1 MNQKSI
7 QMHDK
12 HSFHLY
18 MLAAVTVK
26 LYMIQETD
34 FHIKGR
40 EPMNIDFTQQEQL
53 GIKRL
58 WGQKKRMI
66 SNVNYDSRRVQKDA
80 AFVCISGE
88 KHDGHSFLEDAI
100 RNGAAVLAGENAS
113 MLEKASRKY
122 SDRTFVL
129 VKDAR
134 NFLAQLSILFYKRA
148 HEKLMTIGVTGT
160 NGKTT
165 VTAYVKSLMSLLGT
179 PTGSIGTTGILSSTE
194 KINLKKSTPTTP
206 ESSDLHYIFDQLHE
220 RGDKAAVMEVS
231 SVATEQKRVEGID
244 FDIAIH
250 TNLSPEH
257 LEFHKTFENYK
268 QAKLKLFK
276 QAKKAVVNIDD
287 DGMAKDILEINSEDV
302 LTYSLDKRS
311 DADVKASNLRTIGH
325 ETFFELNVQGDSYIG
340 RAPVIGDYNVANILA
355 AICTALHS
363 GYSIHQILLALTSV
377 EGPEGRFELLTDY
390 GNRKI
395 MLDYA
400 HTPAALDNLLR
411 EVKKLEYNR
420 LIILI
425 TGIGTRDKSKMPL
438 MAETVEGRADQIV
451 VSVDHPDFHDPDDI
465 ISNVL
470 AGFTNPSADNIYTER
485 TRAEGVLS
493 ALALS
498 DENDLVL
505 LTSGCVNGA
514 QIVEGKEVP
523 HSDKDLIK
531 RYFNDDSV
539 DYNYDYVQA

>member
-1 MNQKSI
+1 
-7 QMHDK
+7 
-12 HSFHLY
+12 
-18 MLAAVTVK
+18 
-26 LYMIQETD
+26 
-34 FHIKGR
+34 
-40 EPMNIDFTQQEQL
+40 MNIDFTQQEQL

-58 WGQKKRMI
+58 WGKKNREI
-66 SNVNYDSRRVQKDA
+66 SSVNYDSRRVQKDA

-88 KHDGHSFLEDAI
+88 NHDGHSFLEDAI

-113 MLEKASRKY
+113 MLEKASKKHA
-122 SDRTFVL
+122 DRTFVL
-129 VKDAR
+129 VNDAR
-134 NFLAQLSILFYKRA
+134 AFLAQLSIVFYKKA
-148 HEKLMTIGVTGT
+148 HEKLITIGVTGT

-165 VTAYVKSLMSLLGT
+165 VTAYVKSLMTLLGT
-179 PTGSIGTTGILSSTE
+179 PTGSIGTTGIISSRG

-206 ESSDLHYIFDQLHE
+206 ESSDLHYIFEQFHA
-220 RGDKAAVMEVS
+220 RGDKAAAMEVS

-257 LEFHKTFENYK
+257 LEFHGTFENYK
-268 QAKLKLFK
+268 EAKLKLFR
-276 QAKKAVVNIDD
+276 QAKKAVVNMDD
-287 DGMAKDILEINSEDV
+287 DGMGKDILDMYTGDV

-311 DADVKASNLRTIGH
+311 RADVKASNLRTIGH

-355 AICTALHS
+355 AICTAMHS

-377 EGPEGRFELLTDY
+377 DGPEGRFELLTEY

-420 LIILI
+420 LIVLI
-425 TGIGTRDKSKMPL
+425 TGIGIRDASKMPL
-438 MAETVEGRADQIV
+438 MAEAVEGKADDIV
-451 VSVDHPDFHDPDDI
+451 VSVDHPNFTDPDEI

-470 AGFTNPSADNIYTER
+470 AGFSDPASENIYTGR
-485 TRAEGVLS
+485 TRADGVLS
-493 ALALS
+493 ALELS
-498 DENDLVL
+498 EENDLIL
-505 LTSGCVNGA
+505 LTSGCINGA

-523 HSDKDLIK
+523 HSDKDIIK
-531 RYFNDDSV
+531 SFFNDDSV
-539 DYNYDYVQA
+539 DYDYDYIQA

>member
-1 MNQKSI
+1 
-7 QMHDK
+7 
-12 HSFHLY
+12 
-18 MLAAVTVK
+18 
-26 LYMIQETD
+26 
-34 FHIKGR
+34 
-40 EPMNIDFTQQEQL
+40 MNIDFTQQEQL

-58 WGQKKRMI
+58 WGQSKKKI
-66 SNVNYDSRRVQKDA
+66 TNVNYDSRRVQKDA

-100 RNGAAVLAGENAS
+100 RNGAAVLAGEDADV
-113 MLEKASRKY
+113 LEKASRKFN
-122 SDRTFVL
+122 DRTFIL
-129 VKDAR
+129 VQDAR
-134 NFLAQLSILFYKRA
+134 AFLAKLSILFYRSA
-148 HEKLMTIGVTGT
+148 HERLKTIGVTGT

-165 VTAYVKSLMSLLGT
+165 VTAYVKSLLTLLGT
-179 PTGSIGTTGILSSTE
+179 PTGSIGTTGIISSAG

-206 ESSDLHYIFDQLHE
+206 ESSDLHYIFDQFHE
-220 RGDKAAVMEVS
+220 RGDEAAVMEVS
-231 SVATEQKRVEGID
+231 SVATVQKRVEGIE

-268 QAKLKLFK
+268 EAKLKLFK

-287 DGMAKDILEINSEDV
+287 SGMAEDILELHSGDT

-311 DADVKASNLRTIGH
+311 QADVKASNLRTMGH
-325 ETFFELNVQGDSYIG
+325 ETFFELNVHNKSFIV

-355 AICTALHS
+355 AVCTALHS
-363 GYSIHQILLALTSV
+363 GYSIHQILLALPSI
-377 EGPEGRFELLTDY
+377 EGPEGRFELLTGY

-411 EVKKLEYNR
+411 EVKKLDYNR
-420 LIILI
+420 LIVLI

-438 MAETVEGRADQIV
+438 MAETVEGRADEIV
-451 VSVDHPDFHDPDDI
+451 VSVDHPDFNDPDEI
-465 ISNVL
+465 INNVL
-470 AGFTNPSADNIYTER
+470 TGFSNPSANNIYTER

-493 ALALS
+493 ALSLS

-505 LTSGCVNGA
+505 LTSGCINGA
-514 QIVEGKEVP
+514 QIIEGKEVP
-523 HSDKDLIK
+523 HSDKELIMK
-531 RYFNDDSV
+531 YFNDDRV
-539 DYNYDYVQA
+539 NYNYDYIQA

>member
-1 MNQKSI
+1 
-7 QMHDK
+7 
-12 HSFHLY
+12 
-18 MLAAVTVK
+18 
-26 LYMIQETD
+26 
-34 FHIKGR
+34 
-40 EPMNIDFTQQEQL
+40 MNIDFTQQEQL

-58 WGQKKRMI
+58 WGQTKRMI

-100 RNGAAVLAGENAS
+100 RNGAAVLAGESADI
-113 MLEKASRKY
+113 LEKAGRKY
-122 SDRTFVL
+122 TDRTFIL
-129 VKDAR
+129 VEDAR
-134 NFLAQLSILFYKRA
+134 AFLAQLSILYYKRA
-148 HEKLMTIGVTGT
+148 HENLTTIGVTGT

-165 VTAYVKSLMSLLGT
+165 VTAYVKSLMTLLGT
-179 PTGSIGTTGILSSTE
+179 PTGSIGTTGIISSTG

-206 ESSDLHYIFDQLHE
+206 EASDLHYIFDQFKE
-220 RGDKAAVMEVS
+220 RGDEAAVMEVS
-231 SVATEQKRVEGID
+231 SVATVQKRVEGIE

-287 DGMAKDILEINSEDV
+287 SGMAKDILELSSGEI

-311 DADVKASNLRTIGH
+311 NADVKASNLRTMGH
-325 ETFFELNVQGDSYIG
+325 ETFFELNAHNESYIV
-340 RAPVIGDYNVANILA
+340 RAPIIGDYNVANILA
-355 AICTALHS
+355 AVCTAMHS
-363 GYSIHQILLALTSV
+363 GYSIHQILLALTSI
-377 EGPEGRFELLTDY
+377 EGPEGRFELLTEY

-420 LIILI
+420 LIVLI
-425 TGIGTRDKSKMPL
+425 TGIGLRDKSKMPL
-438 MAETVEGRADQIV
+438 MAETVEGRADEIV
-451 VSVDHPDFHDPDDI
+451 VSVDHPDFHDPDEI

-470 AGFTNPSADNIYTER
+470 AGFSNPSADNIYTER
-485 TRAEGVLS
+485 TRAEAVLS

-498 DENDLVL
+498 NENDLVL
-505 LTSGCVNGA
+505 LTSGCINGA
-514 QIVEGKEVP
+514 QIVEGKEIP

-531 RYFNDDSV
+531 SYFNDDSV
-539 DYNYDYVQA
+539 TYDYGYIQA